1 MKKILFLLFTFSVF
15 NLHSQYNN
23 RSALKV
29 PETIK
34 QKLIEKS
41 KKLKEK
47 HIKSYKIAAERFPK
61 SIKLKNGKT
70 AFLYGL
76 DEFNLPVYLT
86 PDNSGSINTSRA
98 NHLFDGGSLGLNLTG
113 NGITAGVWEVN
124 GYIRSTHEA
133 LVGRV
138 NIMDGSFNESNE
150 YTSHATH
157 VTGTIIANGIN
168 QSVGSFA
175 RGYAVN
181 ASTNG
186 YTADND
192 YSEMAAEAAEGL
204 LVSNHSYGSLPIDQQ
219 TGDII
224 YGVFGYGKYSY
235 SAKEVDNI
243 IYLADY
249 YLPVISAG
257 NEGDNA
263 PSRYDLLYGNKTS
276 KNALIVAAVKSVSN
290 YTGPESVEMTDFSSW
305 GPTDDGRIKPDIS
318 SKGQSVYSSDS
329 LDDTSYSTKSGT
341 SMAAPG
347 VTGAIVLLQEHNYNV
362 NSSYL
367 KSASMRGLLVHTADE
382 CDTNFFG
389 ADGPDYKYG
398 WGLINA
404 KEAATCITENGITS
418 LIYEGNLAQGESFQL
433 SFQAIEGEDLTATL
447 AWTDP
452 DGEVYNSTAENMLNY
467 REPVLV
473 NDLDLRISDTEGQ
486 YFPWKLDPENPSN
499 TATTGDNI
507 VDNVEKIEVYNA
519 SGGYD
524 FVINH
529 KGFLTGFS
537 QDFTL
542 IISGIDSST
551 FSVNENSLNSLNVW
565 PNPTK
570 DIINFKLP
578 TQTSKPT
585 YVSLYD
591 IQGRQVY
598 KETINSNNA
607 VTRGQIK
614 TSSLARGVY
623 VLKINQGNASMQQ
636 KVVLK

>member
-1 MKKILFLLFTFSVF
+1 MTNKIPLIIVFISQMLFTQNIKRSELV
-15 NLHSQYNN
+15 LPESQ
-23 RSALKV
+23 
-29 PETIK
+29 K
-34 QKLIEKS
+34 QKLLQMSDDLSNKYFESYNKAIS
-41 KKLKEK
+41 K
-47 HIKSYKIAAERFPK
+47 FP
-61 SIKLKNGKT
+61 STVTLKNGRI
-70 AFLYGL
+70 AFLDGL
-76 DEFNLPVYLT
+76 DEFGMPLYYTV
-86 PDNSGSINTSRA
+86 DNFGSTITSRA
-98 NHLFDGGSLGLNLTG
+98 NHLFDGGSLGLDLTG

-124 GYIRSTHEA
+124 GYIRGSHEA

-138 NIMDGSFNESNE
+138 NVLNGAFTESNE

-157 VTGTIIANGIN
+157 VTGTIIANGIDN
-168 QSVGSFA
+168 SNA
-175 RGYAVN
+175 RGYAIN
-181 ASTNG
+181 ATVNG
-186 YTADND
+186 YDSANM
-192 YSEMAAEAAEGL
+192 YSEMASEAAQGL
-204 LVSNHSYGSLPIDQQ
+204 LVSNHSYGALPINSE
-219 TGDII
+219 TGDVI
-224 YGVFGYGKYSY
+224 YGVYGYGKYGS
-235 SAKEVDNI
+235 SAKQIDNI
-243 IYLADY
+243 LYLADY

-276 KNALIVAAVKSVSN
+276 KNALIIAAVKSVSN

-318 SKGQSVYSSDS
+318 NKGQSVYSSDS
-329 LDDTSYSTKSGT
+329 DSDSDYDSKSGT
-341 SMAAPG
+341 SMSAPG
-347 VTGAIVLLQEHNYNV
+347 TTGAIVLLQEHNYNV

-367 KSASMRGLLVHTADE
+367 KSASMRGLLIHTADE

-452 DGEVYNSTAENMLNY
+452 DGQVYNSTAENMLNY

-591 IQGRQVY
+591 VQGRQVY
-598 KETINSNNA
+598 KETINSSNA

-623 VLKINQGNASMQQ
+623 ILKINQGNASMQQ

>member
-1 MKKILFLLFTFSVF
+1 MTNNIFLTIVFISQMLFTQNIKRSELV
-15 NLHSQYNN
+15 LPESQ
-23 RSALKV
+23 
-29 PETIK
+29 K
-34 QKLIEKS
+34 QKLLQMSNDLSNKYFESYNKAIS
-41 KKLKEK
+41 K
-47 HIKSYKIAAERFPK
+47 FP
-61 SIKLKNGKT
+61 STVTLKNGRI
-70 AFLYGL
+70 AFLDGL
-76 DEFNLPVYLT
+76 DELGMPLYYTV
-86 PDNSGSINTSRA
+86 DNFGSTITSRA

-124 GYIRSTHEA
+124 GYIRGSHEA

-138 NIMDGSFNESNE
+138 NVLNGAFTESDE
-150 YTSHATH
+150 FTSHATH
-157 VTGTIIANGIN
+157 VTGTIIANGIDN
-168 QSVGSFA
+168 SNA
-175 RGYAVN
+175 RGYAIN
-181 ASTNG
+181 ATVNG
-186 YTADND
+186 YDSANM
-192 YSEMAAEAAEGL
+192 YSEMASEAAQGL
-204 LVSNHSYGSLPIDQQ
+204 LVSNHSYGALPINPE
-219 TGDII
+219 TGDVI
-224 YGVFGYGKYSY
+224 YGVYGYGKYGS
-235 SAKEVDNI
+235 SAKQIDNI
-243 IYLADY
+243 LYLADY

-318 SKGQSVYSSDS
+318 NKGRSVYSSDS
-329 LDDTSYSTKSGT
+329 DSDSDYDSKSGT
-341 SMAAPG
+341 SMSAPG
-347 VTGAIVLLQEHNYNV
+347 TTGAIVLLQEHNYNV

-367 KSASMRGLLVHTADE
+367 KSASMRGLLIHTADE

-452 DGEVYNSTAENMLNY
+452 DGKVYNSTAENMLNY

-529 KGFLTGFS
+529 KGLLTGFS

-591 IQGRQVY
+591 VQGRQVY

-623 VLKINQGNASMQQ
+623 ILKINQGNASMQQ

>member
-1 MKKILFLLFTFSVF
+1 MTNNIFLTIVFISQMLFTQNIKRSELV
-15 NLHSQYNN
+15 LPESQ
-23 RSALKV
+23 
-29 PETIK
+29 K
-34 QKLIEKS
+34 QKLLQMSNDLSNKYFESYNKAIS
-41 KKLKEK
+41 K
-47 HIKSYKIAAERFPK
+47 FP
-61 SIKLKNGKT
+61 STVTLKNGRI
-70 AFLYGL
+70 AFLDGL
-76 DEFNLPVYLT
+76 DELGMPLYYTV
-86 PDNSGSINTSRA
+86 DNFGSTITSRA

-124 GYIRSTHEA
+124 GYIRGSHEA

-138 NIMDGSFNESNE
+138 NVLNGAFTESDE

-157 VTGTIIANGIN
+157 VTGTIIANGIDN
-168 QSVGSFA
+168 SNA
-175 RGYAVN
+175 RGYAIN
-181 ASTNG
+181 ATVNG
-186 YTADND
+186 YDSANM
-192 YSEMAAEAAEGL
+192 YSEMASEAAQGL
-204 LVSNHSYGSLPIDQQ
+204 LVSNHSYGALPINPE
-219 TGDII
+219 TGDVI
-224 YGVFGYGKYSY
+224 YGVYGYGKYGS
-235 SAKEVDNI
+235 SAKQIDNI
-243 IYLADY
+243 LYLADY

-318 SKGQSVYSSDS
+318 NKGQSVYSSDS
-329 LDDTSYSTKSGT
+329 DSDSDYDSKSGT
-341 SMAAPG
+341 SMSAPG
-347 VTGAIVLLQEHNYNV
+347 TTGAIVLLQEHNYNV

-367 KSASMRGLLVHTADE
+367 KSASMRGLLIHTADE

-452 DGEVYNSTAENMLNY
+452 DGKVYNSTAENMLNY

-529 KGFLTGFS
+529 KGLLTGFS

-591 IQGRQVY
+591 VQGRQVY

-623 VLKINQGNASMQQ
+623 ILKINQGNASMQQ